1 MDLTDPGPDLLI
13 DEFPSRLFCKH
24 PIEDSYIFIILLF
37 FFMFLLFIA
46 FGLLGL
52 EHVWDNVQF
61 LPIVVEI
68 KVQVNVKVDSV
79 VV

>member
-1 MDLTDPGPDLLI
+1 
-13 DEFPSRLFCKH
+13 
-24 PIEDSYIFIILLF
+24 
-37 FFMFLLFIA
+37 MFLLFIA